1 MTVDQ
6 LFKLGH
12 TVATPNAI
20 EVLSAA
26 HVGSDQLLNRHII
39 GDYGDLCEEDQE
51 QNKLAIKCGD
61 MRIMSSYQVD
71 GQEVWV
77 ITEADRSS
85 TTILLPGDY

>member
-1 MTVDQ
+1 MSDE
-6 LFKLGH
+6 LFKLGR

-20 EVLSAA
+20 ATLSAA
-26 HVGSDQLLNRHII
+26 HVGTDQLLQRHII
-39 GDYGDLCEEDQE
+39 GDFGDLCEEDE
-51 QNKLAIKCGD
+51 KQNKLAIKHD
-61 MRIMSSYQVD
+61 MRVLSSYLVD

>member
-1 MTVDQ
+1 MTDQ

-20 EVLSAA
+20 ETLRKAGVDTAE
-26 HVGSDQLLNRHII
+26 LLDRHII
-39 GDYGDLCEEDQE
+39 GDFGDLCDEDAQ
-51 QNKLAIKCGD
+51 QNKLAINHD
-61 MRIMSSYQVD
+61 MRIMSSYQVA

>member
-1 MTVDQ
+1 MDE
-6 LFKLGH
+6 LFKLGR

-20 EVLSAA
+20 DTLRKAGADAA
-26 HVGSDQLLNRHII
+26 ELLDRHII
-39 GDYGDLCEEDQE
+39 GDFGDLCEEDRK
-51 QNKLAIKCGD
+51 QNKLAIKHD
-61 MRIMSSYQVD
+61 MRVMSSYQVD

>member
-1 MTVDQ
+1 MADQ

-20 EVLSAA
+20 ATLSAA
-26 HVGSDQLLNRHII
+26 HVGTDQLLDRHII
-39 GDYGDLCEEDQE
+39 GDFGDLCDEDAQ
-51 QNKLAIKCGD
+51 QNKLAIKHG